1 MGWADT
7 GIFGGFLTLADR
19 RIWDWQTLTK
29 VWFLLTVRSG
39 SCLDRWQP
47 KREIKTLLFLN
58 LKIYKKVAW
67 IRWHHLHLQWKFK
80 LLAGKFTW
88 VNKAKH
94 CWALSTIFCWHHPA
108 TFCLITSRKLSP
120 QWFEF
125 SLKVGWWD
133 QIQAIFLFFF
143 YFKIGWSAA
152 RSAHSSK
159 GFVG

>member
-88 VNKAKH
+88 VNKQNIARCCHQTSCFQKFVDNAQQ
-94 CWALSTIFCWHHPA
+94 CFAFTIQANFPA
-108 TFCLITSRKLSP
+108 NN
-120 QWFEF
+120 
-125 SLKVGWWD
+125 LKVIGLNPGYPLKS
-133 QIQAIFLFFF
+133 FLF
-143 YFKIGWSAA
+143 
-152 RSAHSSK
+152 
-159 GFVG
+159 